1 MTSQH
6 AFGAMTL
13 KGGICALLHARV
25 AAAGSCRATSQ
36 QMVPAQTPH
45 LRGYVPAGLSESCA
59 FTHESMEA
67 CKWELGAL
75 LRASISGISGDSV
88 HAHHLDGVG
97 RADVPK
103 MQQTVTGSLSRRVCT
118 NMK

>member
-36 QMVPAQTPH
+36 QIVPAQTPTFGGTC
-45 LRGYVPAGLSESCA
+45 LRA
-59 FTHESMEA
+59 FQRAAPLPMNPWKLA
-67 CKWELGAL
+67 NRELGAL

>member
-36 QMVPAQTPH
+36 QIVPAQTPTF
-45 LRGYVPAGLSESCA
+45 GGTC
-59 FTHESMEA
+59 
-67 CKWELGAL
+67 
-75 LRASISGISGDSV
+75 LRAFQRAAPLPMNPWKLANGSWE
-88 HAHHLDGVG
+88 HCCG
-97 RADVPK
+97 RA
-103 MQQTVTGSLSRRVCT
+103 SRAYLATAYTPIIWTESGGPTCPRCSRL
-118 NMK
+118 

>member
-67 CKWELGAL
+67 CKPGAGSIAAGEHLGHIWRQRTRPSSGRSWEGR
-75 LRASISGISGDSV
+75 RAQD
-88 HAHHLDGVG
+88 A
-97 RADVPK
+97 ADCD
-103 MQQTVTGSLSRRVCT
+103 R
-118 NMK
+118 